1 MRYAFLVVAV
11 MLAGCGTVNE
21 RTLEYCDTTTKT
33 IIGIPYDRSADC
45 TGISNSDTG
54 TAISL
59 PDANQL
65 PAQ

>member
-1 MRYAFLVVAV
+1 MRYAFLVVA
-11 MLAGCGTVNE
+11 LLLTGCGTVNE

-33 IIGIPYDRSADC
+33 IIGIPYNKDANC
-45 TGISNSDTG
+45 TGISNSETG

-59 PDANQL
+59 PESNQL